1 MVTFL
6 KGIVK
11 KHDHQLD
18 QSEYDS
24 LISGK
29 LGFHMA

>member
-1 MVTFL
+1 MNVFE
-6 KGIVK
+6 GIVK

-24 LISGK
+24 LISVNWR
-29 LGFHMA
+29 FHMA